1 MRAECQVYRTTYN
14 YYLYSTVSVPI
25 KQIRTIKDALIIYVI
40 LNSLCVCVYGLTGNG
55 DRA

>member
-1 MRAECQVYRTTYN
+1 MRAEYRTTYN

-55 DRA
+55 DCA